1 MKMMTAWKDSL
12 SIFTPKKFKL
22 FFLVTLNALKQAYQ
36 VFFKYWW
43 WLFVT
48 YVLIDL
54 SELLQLR
61 FLYQMRSDLIGETIL
76 ASAVYGLLLFIFF
89 LSMRPSVDRKNLRYF
104 SSYCLHGLY
113 YLLGIVTLTGFSYL
127 GMFAIKNTLTP
138 HFSLFIAACA
148 SYSFALL
155 IIVLQYFF
163 AMFLLD
169 NEASLSATFMALYRA
184 AKMVLYNLPFVIA
197 MMVFTIFMYLLL
209 ICLMILIGYISD
221 YSLSYAISLI
231 VSLVF
236 FLWLFIT
243 MTFSICFVANFYTQK
258 LYEQYSLYFK
268 ENN

>member
-1 MKMMTAWKDSL
+1 
-12 SIFTPKKFKL
+12 
-22 FFLVTLNALKQAYQ
+22 
-36 VFFKYWW
+36 
-43 WLFVT
+43 
-48 YVLIDL
+48 
-54 SELLQLR
+54 
-61 FLYQMRSDLIGETIL
+61 
-76 ASAVYGLLLFIFF
+76 
-89 LSMRPSVDRKNLRYF
+89 
-104 SSYCLHGLY
+104 
-113 YLLGIVTLTGFSYL
+113 LGIVTLTGFSYL